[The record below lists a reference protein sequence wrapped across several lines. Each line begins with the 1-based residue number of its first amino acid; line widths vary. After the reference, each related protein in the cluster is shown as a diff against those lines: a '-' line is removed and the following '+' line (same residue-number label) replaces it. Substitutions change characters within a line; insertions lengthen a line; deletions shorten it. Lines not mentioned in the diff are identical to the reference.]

1 VSVVVVGGGITGLAA
16 AYALGKEGVPT
27 LLLEASDRLGGKV
40 RTETVD
46 GFVIEHGPDS
56 FVSYRPAAVRL
67 AGELGL
73 GDAIV
78 RPQDPRIVF
87 VRARDRFMRFPDGM
101 GLVLPT
107 KFRPFVTSNL
117 FSWPEKARMA
127 LDLVLPRD
135 GRDGDVAVGPFI
147 RRRLGK
153 AMVDRLAGPLIGG
166 VYGTD
171 IDELSVA
178 AVVPQLREYERKHRS
193 LLLAS
198 LAEVRERAA
207 AAKAAS
213 AAAAA
218 TTGTVQA
225 VGGSSR
231 SPFVTLAG
239 GTGQLV
245 ETLARTVR
253 SLPGVEVRTGV
264 RVHSLSLEID
274 GPRAGVRL
282 EGGEFV
288 CADAVILATP
298 APTTATL
305 LDDVAPDAAK
315 HLRTIEHG
323 STAVVNL
330 AYRDEQVPDDVV
342 GHGFLVAED
351 EPLTIG
357 ACTLSSRKW
366 AGRAPDGTL
375 LIRAFIGS
383 TRSEG
388 HRLPDARLVAAAHAD
403 IARLLGISGAPI
415 LSRVAR
421 YPGAM
426 PHYTVGHLDRVAAA
440 EAALAPF
447 PALRIAGGAYRGV
460 GLPDCI
466 AQGRAAA
473 DAVLAR
479 LGGRMEP
486 ETDEAGT
493 YGPLASRAT
502 APSAA

>member
-1 VSVVVVGGGITGLAA
+1 
-16 AYALGKEGVPT
+16 
-27 LLLEASDRLGGKV
+27 
-40 RTETVD
+40 
-46 GFVIEHGPDS
+46 
-56 FVSYRPAAVRL
+56 
-67 AGELGL
+67 
-73 GDAIV
+73 
-78 RPQDPRIVF
+78 
-87 VRARDRFMRFPDGM
+87 
-101 GLVLPT
+101 
-107 KFRPFVTSNL
+107 
-117 FSWPEKARMA
+117 
-127 LDLVLPRD
+127 
-135 GRDGDVAVGPFI
+135 
-147 RRRLGK
+147 
-153 AMVDRLAGPLIGG
+153 MVDRLAGPLIGC

-198 LAEVRERAA
+198 LADIRERTAS
-207 AAKAAS
+207 AKARS
-213 AAAAA
+213 TGAA
-218 TTGTVQA
+218 T
-225 VGGSSR
+225 GGPDGVPTPSTPA

-245 ETLARTVR
+245 DALARTVR
-253 SLPGVEVRTGV
+253 ALPGVSVRIGARV
-264 RVHSLSLEID
+264 RSLMLEID

-298 APTTATL
+298 APISASL
-305 LDDVAPDAAK
+305 LDDVAPAAAAQV
-315 HLRTIEHG
+315 RGIQHG

-330 AYRDEQVPDDVV
+330 AYRDAQVPAGVV
-342 GHGFLVAED
+342 GHGFLVADD

-388 HRLPDARLVAAAHAD
+388 HRLPDPQLVAAAHAD
-403 IARLLGISGAPI
+403 IARTLGISGPPI

-421 YPGAM
+421 YPDAM

-479 LGGRMEP
+479 LAGGEAADS
-486 ETDEAGT
+486 DEAGT
-493 YGPLASRAT
+493 SGPLLSRAT